1 MADTKISALTGATT
15 PLAGTEVLPIVQSGT
30 TVKVSAANITA
41 GRAVTGLSFAT
52 ANMTVGASGVT
63 AGTDVSYSAN
73 AAATQTVSAAYTTGS
88 FRPALKMYSVGVN
101 HDMILQF
108 TDLCRFY
115 NAAGDTKFYVDHL
128 NSKVGSSYNLAFDNG
143 KGIDFSATPGTGTSE
158 LLADYEE
165 GTWTPLQGSGLT
177 VVGTFSSSGTYTKI
191 GRQVTVQGKVA
202 GSTSISCSA
211 FGIITSTM
219 PFSSGATAFLGSL
232 ASYSPDD
239 GGTASTIN
247 GVLYSVEAVAA
258 SSGGIEF
265 TIVLFV

>member
-1 MADTKISALTGATT
+1 MADTKISALTSATT
-15 PLAGTEVLPIVQSGT
+15 PLAGTEVLPIVQSGV
-30 TVKVSAANITA
+30 TVKVPVSSLTA
-41 GRAVTGLSFAT
+41 GRSVTTGPLTVVGGNAGQILIDNTGQQFIQVLIQRNGAANSGGDLLLDGNTGNMSLRNLVAGAWAIAT
-52 ANMTVGASGVT
+52 GTLAGSSTDRLTVASGGDVT
-63 AGTDVSYSAN
+63 VNTGNLVIGTS
-73 AAATQTVSAAYTTGS
+73 
-88 FRPALKMYSVGVN
+88 
-101 HDMILQF
+101 
-108 TDLCRFY
+108 
-115 NAAGDTKFYVDHL
+115 
-128 NSKVGSSYNLAFDNG
+128 G

-191 GRQVTVQGKVA
+191 GRQVTVQGKVS

>member
-165 GTWTPLQGSGLT
+165 GTWTPDQGSGLT
-177 VVGTFSSSGTYTKI
+177 VTGTFVSAGTYTKV
-191 GRQVTVQGKVA
+191 GRLVTVIA
-202 GSTSISCSA
+202 NLSATTISCTANGDICSNL
-211 FGIITSTM
+211 
-219 PFSSGATAFLGSL
+219 PFAAGVSLNAVGSL
-232 ASYSPDD
+232 LTVSSDQVIY
-239 GGTASTIN
+239 GTASGNSVRSNLTI
-247 GVLYSVEAVAA
+247 LA
-258 SSGGIEF
+258 SFYVSYQL
-265 TIVLFV
+265 TYMTS